1 MCSLPFF
8 CPQHELTVAEACG
21 AEQPLGIALASKPLE
36 VGQEKLRAEV
46 CRQVNT
52 CNMLLYQVEQRSRA
66 KERLQRRLQQLQ
78 DVQRAEKQQQAQVV
92 RTLEGNIEKIQ
103 TKVRAGQKVTA
114 LYVAVRDAL
123 RKELAHLPLHLDL
136 LSEMAELQHREVED
150 MELMASRGLRAV
162 RGAKEHMVRR
172 KTQVLAERE
181 LRLRTQAA
189 QKEPTDGGWLKEA
202 KERALKMRA
211 KRDLSRDFLRLPA
224 EDPVVAAKLEATKSQ
239 LQREAYVREKM
250 EKAKDVVQCSRLW
263 DIPVRLQAQQ
273 KSLLEME
280 HYLTRCKEKKQ
291 ELEKT
296 VKELEMQRDEL
307 KFRRPPDTSRCCW
320 PPDTHAKGAGT
331 LRGRGTCAWGLVE
344 ELRTR
349 LQREEARLEQGRAQL
364 LRSQETLLDFE
375 NALDN
380 LFVRLRGITVPGQEH
395 PVKAMAVDEK
405 LQQCEQKLQYLVQR
419 VAHLP
424 PSSHSED
431 DETFV
436 KVRQLLE
443 ETLTTDPRNQRV
455 SLEDTGVRLQGRKGD
470 TSHGN
475 CPSQPLPP
483 GISGCPCP
491 SPTVP
496 AEPNPGVAPG
506 VGADRAWLQAFE
518 HSAAFLCACGR
529 LEADGGLGS
538 VETPQEQGGMLWCKR
553 GEPRLQNH
561 LAVNL
566 LQSQGLALPV
576 ASSYGS
582 CRLLLGTQAPQRQPH
597 RPSPARSSPLSP
609 PDDFDFP
616 DNHSGLVLTR
626 EAIKQQGLDLI
637 ESKKKS
643 KRK

>member
-1 MCSLPFF
+1 MLGQKTNLSKRIREMRASIALQGQARNLYSKPQEEKFTQNVERLP
-8 CPQHELTVAEACG
+8 QLREAVQEDIYVLGLARKHELTIAEACG

-36 VGQEKLRAEV
+36 VAREKLRAEV

-92 RTLEGNIEKIQ
+92 RTLEGNIEKMQ

-136 LSEMAELQHREVED
+136 LSETAELQHREVED
-150 MELMASRGLRAV
+150 MELMASRGLRAA
-162 RGAKEHMVRR
+162 RGAEERMVRT

-181 LRLRTQAA
+181 LRLRTQAV
-189 QKEPTDGGWLKEA
+189 QKEPRDGGWLKEA
-202 KERALKMRA
+202 KERALKTQA
-211 KRDLSRDFLRLPA
+211 KHDLSRDFLSLPA
-224 EDPVVAAKLEATKSQ
+224 GDPVVAAKQEATKYQ
-239 LQREAYVREKM
+239 LQREAYVREKI
-250 EKAKDVVQCSRLW
+250 EEAKDVVQCSRLW
-263 DIPVRLQAQQ
+263 DIPIRLQAQQ

-280 HYLTRCKEKKQ
+280 QYLTRCKQKKQ
-291 ELEKT
+291 ELEKA

-331 LRGRGTCAWGLVE
+331 LRGRGTRAWGLVE

-380 LFVRLRGITVPGQEH
+380 LFVRLRGITVPGQIPEH

-405 LQQCEQKLQYLVQR
+405 LRQCEQKLQYLVQR
-419 VAHLP
+419 VADLP

-443 ETLTTDPRNQRV
+443 ETLMADPRNRKV
-455 SLEDTGVRLQGRKGD
+455 SLEDTGVGLQ
-470 TSHGN
+470 
-475 CPSQPLPP
+475 
-483 GISGCPCP
+483 
-491 SPTVP
+491 
-496 AEPNPGVAPG
+496 
-506 VGADRAWLQAFE
+506 
-518 HSAAFLCACGR
+518 
-529 LEADGGLGS
+529 
-538 VETPQEQGGMLWCKR
+538 
-553 GEPRLQNH
+553 
-561 LAVNL
+561 
-566 LQSQGLALPV
+566 
-576 ASSYGS
+576 
-582 CRLLLGTQAPQRQPH
+582 
-597 RPSPARSSPLSP
+597 
-609 PDDFDFP
+609 DDFDIP

-626 EAIKQQGLDLI
+626 EAIKKQGLDLI

>member
-8 CPQHELTVAEACG
+8 CPQHELTIAEACG

-36 VGQEKLRAEV
+36 VAQEKLRAEV

-92 RTLEGNIEKIQ
+92 RTLEGNIEKMQ

-123 RKELAHLPLHLDL
+123 RKVMGSGSPWHLDL
-136 LSEMAELQHREVED
+136 LSETAELQHREVED
-150 MELMASRGLRAV
+150 MELMASRGLRAA
-162 RGAKEHMVRR
+162 RGAEERMVRT

-189 QKEPTDGGWLKEA
+189 QKEPRDGGWLKEA
-202 KERALKMRA
+202 KERALKTQA
-211 KRDLSRDFLRLPA
+211 KHDLRRDFLSLPA
-224 EDPVVAAKLEATKSQ
+224 EDPVVAAKLEATKYQ
-239 LQREAYVREKM
+239 LQREAYVREKI
-250 EKAKDVVQCSRLW
+250 EEAKDVVQCSRLW
-263 DIPVRLQAQQ
+263 DIPIRLQAQQ

-280 HYLTRCKEKKQ
+280 QYLTRCKEKKQ
-291 ELEKT
+291 ELEKA

-331 LRGRGTCAWGLVE
+331 LRGRGTRAWGLVE

-405 LQQCEQKLQYLVQR
+405 LRQCEQKLQYLVQR
-419 VAHLP
+419 VADLP

-443 ETLTTDPRNQRV
+443 ETLMADPRNRKV
-455 SLEDTGVRLQGRKGD
+455 SLEDTGVGLQGRKGD

-496 AEPNPGVAPG
+496 AEPNPGVAAG

-518 HSAAFLCACGR
+518 H
-529 LEADGGLGS
+529 
-538 VETPQEQGGMLWCKR
+538 
-553 GEPRLQNH
+553 N
-561 LAVNL
+561 N
-566 LQSQGLALPV
+566 
-576 ASSYGS
+576 
-582 CRLLLGTQAPQRQPH
+582 
-597 RPSPARSSPLSP
+597 
-609 PDDFDFP
+609 FDFP

-626 EAIKQQGLDLI
+626 EAIKKQGLDLI

>member
-1 MCSLPFF
+1 MLGQKTNLSKRIREMRASIALQGQARNLYSKPQEEKFTQNVERLP
-8 CPQHELTVAEACG
+8 QLREAVQEDIYVLGLARKHELTIAEACG

-36 VGQEKLRAEV
+36 VAQEKLRAEV
-46 CRQVNT
+46 YRQVNT
-52 CNMLLYQVEQRSRA
+52 CNMLLYLVEQRSRA

-92 RTLEGNIEKIQ
+92 RTLEGNIEKMQ

-136 LSEMAELQHREVED
+136 LSETAELQHREVED
-150 MELMASRGLRAV
+150 MELMASRGLRAA
-162 RGAKEHMVRR
+162 RGAEERMVRT

-189 QKEPTDGGWLKEA
+189 QKEPRDGGWLKEA
-202 KERALKMRA
+202 KERALKTQA
-211 KRDLSRDFLRLPA
+211 KHDLSRDFLSLPA

-239 LQREAYVREKM
+239 LQREAYVREKI
-250 EKAKDVVQCSRLW
+250 EEAKDVVQCSRLW
-263 DIPVRLQAQQ
+263 DIPIRLQAQQ

-280 HYLTRCKEKKQ
+280 QYLTRCKEKKQ
-291 ELEKT
+291 ELEKA

-307 KFRRPPDTSRCCW
+307 KFRRPPDTSR
-320 PPDTHAKGAGT
+320 
-331 LRGRGTCAWGLVE
+331 GLVE

-405 LQQCEQKLQYLVQR
+405 LRQCEQKLQYLVQR
-419 VAHLP
+419 VADLP

-443 ETLTTDPRNQRV
+443 ETLMADPRNRKV
-455 SLEDTGVRLQGRKGD
+455 SLEDTGV
-470 TSHGN
+470 
-475 CPSQPLPP
+475 
-483 GISGCPCP
+483 
-491 SPTVP
+491 
-496 AEPNPGVAPG
+496 
-506 VGADRAWLQAFE
+506 
-518 HSAAFLCACGR
+518 
-529 LEADGGLGS
+529 GL
-538 VETPQEQGGMLWCKR
+538 R
-553 GEPRLQNH
+553 
-561 LAVNL
+561 
-566 LQSQGLALPV
+566 
-576 ASSYGS
+576 
-582 CRLLLGTQAPQRQPH
+582 
-597 RPSPARSSPLSP
+597 
-609 PDDFDFP
+609 DDFDIP

-626 EAIKQQGLDLI
+626 EAIKKQGLDLI

>member
-1 MCSLPFF
+1 MLGQKTNLSKRIREMRASIALQGQARNLYSKPQEEKFTQNVERLP
-8 CPQHELTVAEACG
+8 QLREAVQEDIYVLGLARKHELTIAEACG

-36 VGQEKLRAEV
+36 VAREKLRAEV

-92 RTLEGNIEKIQ
+92 RTLEGNIEKMQ

-136 LSEMAELQHREVED
+136 LSETAELQHREVED
-150 MELMASRGLRAV
+150 MELMASRGLRAA
-162 RGAKEHMVRR
+162 RGAEERMVRT

-189 QKEPTDGGWLKEA
+189 QKEPRDGGWLKEA
-202 KERALKMRA
+202 KERALKTQA
-211 KRDLSRDFLRLPA
+211 KHDLSRDFLSLPA
-224 EDPVVAAKLEATKSQ
+224 EDPVVAAKLEATKYQ
-239 LQREAYVREKM
+239 LQREAYVREKI
-250 EKAKDVVQCSRLW
+250 EEAKDVVQCSRLW
-263 DIPVRLQAQQ
+263 DIPIRLQAQQ

-280 HYLTRCKEKKQ
+280 QYLTR
-291 ELEKT
+291 
-296 VKELEMQRDEL
+296 
-307 KFRRPPDTSRCCW
+307 
-320 PPDTHAKGAGT
+320 
-331 LRGRGTCAWGLVE
+331 GLVE

-405 LQQCEQKLQYLVQR
+405 LRQCEQKLQYLVQR
-419 VAHLP
+419 VADLP

-443 ETLTTDPRNQRV
+443 ETLMADPRNRKV
-455 SLEDTGVRLQGRKGD
+455 SLEDTGVGLQ
-470 TSHGN
+470 
-475 CPSQPLPP
+475 
-483 GISGCPCP
+483 
-491 SPTVP
+491 
-496 AEPNPGVAPG
+496 
-506 VGADRAWLQAFE
+506 
-518 HSAAFLCACGR
+518 
-529 LEADGGLGS
+529 
-538 VETPQEQGGMLWCKR
+538 
-553 GEPRLQNH
+553 
-561 LAVNL
+561 
-566 LQSQGLALPV
+566 
-576 ASSYGS
+576 
-582 CRLLLGTQAPQRQPH
+582 
-597 RPSPARSSPLSP
+597 
-609 PDDFDFP
+609 DDFDIP

-626 EAIKQQGLDLI
+626 EAIKKQGLDLI